1 MLYDIHNRKTNMEAT
16 GKTTRIVL
24 FGVCSACAALAI
36 TFGIY
41 YLREYKGKKEK
52 GSITDVFESLHKLRE
67 DDSSSSFVIK
77 QELAEILNE
86 NGHGEFTKGTM
97 ASLLELLEKVEDHML
112 EKLLVA
118 LLNCSA
124 FTTNQ
129 VVVAKPKNYYTSS
142 Q

>member
-1 MLYDIHNRKTNMEAT
+1 MEAT
-16 GKTTRIVL
+16 RKTTRIVL
-24 FGVCSACAALAI
+24 FGVCAACAALAI

-41 YLREYKGKKEK
+41 YLREYKGKKKK

-67 DDSSSSFVIK
+67 DDSGSSFVIK

-129 VVVAKPKNYYTSS
+129 VVR
-142 Q
+142 